1 VTEHTRSR
9 STHGDHAGDLE
20 KGPGTVGV
28 PRQVRQQKWP
38 AWPSK
43 LTHAHPGRAHG
54 AAADT
59 AGARSTRVGGG
70 CSSAAAG
77 IADSQLWQAP
87 GSLAARA
94 SVLPALASAAKLV
107 SGAAASASLGGGP
120 SLLSLLSLVR
130 SWLAS
135 LPPVGAASS
144 AKESAVDVL
153 DRKTERRLIDPVGGR
168 RRHATRVFQT
178 CLTRHPAILIR
189 HQCSLFGGCGAWTR
203 RRRCV
208 DRNLTAPGL
217 KVAPARPMCLP
228 AVLIALVP
236 LRPHLLL
243 EDGGE
248 APDGRGLR
256 ISRAEARGEVS
267 KAPLKL
273 HTPQAI
279 ARGLQSLCIRFFGA
293 QIQQSIFK
301 YQATGVV
308 AIGNPSIGRHVG
320 TLCVPNRAHTRGIML
335 FCMHQKKP
343 HNPEKGRTPDSL
355 FNNKMAREGMTQVQ
369 PSPQFPAG
377 RFQIPL
383 NSGLANRLIGLGCA
397 LQHAWSSNFSGVA
410 AAWTKFYGVV
420 DPWENYFEDLEAL
433 NISILAHN
441 ASRLYSDFRPHFSK
455 HIGYHCHFHCPTACG
470 LGCTDG
476 VADPPHTH
484 RAGLVADAAK
494 QIVHALRPTRP
505 AQQAID
511 VMLRAM
517 GPHFIAVHE
526 RVGDARFN
534 QAVKSCNLTE
544 LRLAHDAFIARHPG
558 IPVFFATDSL
568 ASQQRVKERFG
579 SRLHVYRDLS
589 KSSDDESR
597 LRKHLQPTEVFDA
610 VVR

>member
-1 VTEHTRSR
+1 
-9 STHGDHAGDLE
+9 
-20 KGPGTVGV
+20 
-28 PRQVRQQKWP
+28 
-38 AWPSK
+38 
-43 LTHAHPGRAHG
+43 
-54 AAADT
+54 
-59 AGARSTRVGGG
+59 
-70 CSSAAAG
+70 
-77 IADSQLWQAP
+77 
-87 GSLAARA
+87 
-94 SVLPALASAAKLV
+94 
-107 SGAAASASLGGGP
+107 
-120 SLLSLLSLVR
+120 
-130 SWLAS
+130 
-135 LPPVGAASS
+135 
-144 AKESAVDVL
+144 
-153 DRKTERRLIDPVGGR
+153 
-168 RRHATRVFQT
+168 
-178 CLTRHPAILIR
+178 
-189 HQCSLFGGCGAWTR
+189 
-203 RRRCV
+203 
-208 DRNLTAPGL
+208 
-217 KVAPARPMCLP
+217 MC
-228 AVLIALVP
+228 
-236 LRPHLLL
+236 
-243 EDGGE
+243 
-248 APDGRGLR
+248 
-256 ISRAEARGEVS
+256 
-267 KAPLKL
+267 
-273 HTPQAI
+273 
-279 ARGLQSLCIRFFGA
+279 
-293 QIQQSIFK
+293 
-301 YQATGVV
+301 
-308 AIGNPSIGRHVG
+308 
-320 TLCVPNRAHTRGIML
+320 NRAHTRGIL
-335 FCMHQKKP
+335 HASRRKLTHK
-343 HNPEKGRTPDSL
+343 RTTPDSL